1 MSRRSAAA
9 LILLVVFALLASVRV
24 IVELA
29 RPGAPDR
36 HQQELRDW
44 HQRLTPLRALLPR
57 NAVVGFQVEDDDAGL
72 CYTQF
77 DLAPVVVLPG
87 TTRDFVISTFDTDSE
102 PPPAPGGDFVL
113 FLDDRAHG
121 VMCWKSKWAK

>member
-1 MSRRSAAA
+1 MPCRTGAA
-9 LILLVVFALLASVRV
+9 LILLAFFALLASLRV
-24 IVELA
+24 VVDLT

-44 HQRLTPLRALLPR
+44 HERLTPLRALLPR
-57 NAVVGFQVEDDDAGL
+57 NAVVGFQDEDDVAGL

-87 TTRDFVISTFDTDSE
+87 TAHEFVISTFDAESE
-102 PPPAPGGDFVL
+102 PPPAPSNDYWL
-113 FLDDRAHG
+113 FLDDREYG
-121 VMCWKSKWAK
+121 VMCWKAIWAK

>member
-1 MSRRSAAA
+1 MPRRVAAG

-24 IVELA
+24 GVQLTTSG
-29 RPGAPDR
+29 PPDR

-44 HQRLTPLRALLPR
+44 HERLTALRALLP
-57 NAVVGFQVEDDDAGL
+57 AHGVVGFMDEDDVAGL

-87 TTRDFVISTFDTDSE
+87 NAHELVISAFDVGTE
-102 PPPAPGGDFVL
+102 PPPAPGAHYEL
-113 FLDDRAHG
+113 FLNDPEHG
-121 VMCWKSKWAK
+121 VQLWKSK